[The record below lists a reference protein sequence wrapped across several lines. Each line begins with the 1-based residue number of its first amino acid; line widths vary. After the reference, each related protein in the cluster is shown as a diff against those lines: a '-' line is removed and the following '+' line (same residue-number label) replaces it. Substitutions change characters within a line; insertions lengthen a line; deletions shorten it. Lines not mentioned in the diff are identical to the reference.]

1 MSEYYDYQKEY
12 ITWGYTINVDDD
24 NNFLAINVM
33 INFDSENYDSED
45 IVYPFGVP
53 YFSLSFEDMSNMEDK
68 SYIPREYKFCRISMI
83 EPKILRAKGENF
95 IPTKEQIEIMY
106 NWLINPYKIEY
117 SDGEIKTNDS
127 GWKDVIDEMIH
138 EREGYKCLLDLP
150 IPNYLEME
158 L

>member
-1 MSEYYDYQKEY
+1 MSEYYDDRKEY
-12 ITWGYTINVDDD
+12 ITWGYTINIDND
-24 NNFLAINVM
+24 NNFLVINVM

-45 IVYPFGVP
+45 IVYPFGAP

-68 SYIPREYKFCRISMI
+68 SYISREYKMCRISMT

-95 IPTKEQIEIMY
+95 IPTKEQIEILY
-106 NWLINPYKIEY
+106 NWLNSPYKVEFG
-117 SDGEIKTNDS
+117 DGNVISNES
-127 GWKDVIDEMIH
+127 GWKEIIREMIH